1 MFPSFGSP
9 EDIAALTQLAKKWE
23 IDLTAPNV
31 AGEQATFASIEA
43 ASKRVAQAVFQHV
56 CQDLAAKQVA
66 LLQGPQPC
74 PTCGTRCPTEVRRRT
89 LNTGECPVEI
99 DEVVGHCHEPG
110 CRRDFFPS
118 ASPARSASARL

>member
-1 MFPSFGSP
+1 MFQSLGSP
-9 EDIAALTQLAKKWE
+9 EDVAALTQLAKKWN
-23 IDLTAPNV
+23 IDLTASNV

-43 ASKRVAQAVFQHV
+43 ASTRVAKVVFQHV

-74 PTCGTRCPTEVRRRT
+74 PTCGTRCETEVRRRT
-89 LNTGECPVEI
+89 LNTAEGPVEI
-99 DEVVGHCHEPG
+99 DEVVGHCKEPG

-118 ASPARSASARL
+118 ASPTRLASARL